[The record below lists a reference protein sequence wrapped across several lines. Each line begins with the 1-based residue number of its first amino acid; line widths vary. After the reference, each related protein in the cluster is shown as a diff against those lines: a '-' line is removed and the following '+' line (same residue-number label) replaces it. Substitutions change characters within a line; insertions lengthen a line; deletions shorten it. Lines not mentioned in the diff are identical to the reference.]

1 MRRLAQHAIVGV
13 GFSALVAT
21 VAVAGLGSPSGET
34 SAIAVPAPVSAIS
47 APASAAAVDQLAAER
62 AAAKARAN
70 RAVARAQLVAAKQAM
85 KRAKSLGLETK
96 AIAEQQAKI
105 KAELA
110 AAAKK
115 AAEEKAALERA
126 IKNRGYE
133 PGVTDPKE
141 IARQILK
148 NKYGYGS
155 GQFRLLQQHH
165 HAREQVGAERDKS
178 KLWRVRHPAG
188 SAWLED
194 GDDRQRLADQPGDP
208 DHLGYRVHEGSLRQ
222 SLCSVGLQV
231 IPRLVLRR
239 QRLRQNLSTTSRCRD
254 SDNSPDAEPL
264 DGPASHS
271 ENVQS
276 RIELLFGQRAVGDVP
291 VLDHDLADGLFLFE
305 CLLGHGSGI
314 LVADVAIQRRDD

>member
-1 MRRLAQHAIVGV
+1 
-13 GFSALVAT
+13 
-21 VAVAGLGSPSGET
+21 
-34 SAIAVPAPVSAIS
+34 VPAPVSAIS
-47 APASAAAVDQLAAER
+47 APAPAAGADLLAAER

-70 RAVARAQLVAAKQAM
+70 RAVARAQLVAAKQAT

-155 GQFRLLQQHH
+155 GQFDCFNNIIM
-165 HAREQVGAERDKS
+165 RESKWDLNATNPSSGAYGIPQALPGS
-178 KLWRVRHPAG
+178 KMATIASDWRTNPATQIIWG
-188 SAWLED
+188 IEYMKDRYGSPCSAW
-194 GDDRQRLADQPGDP
+194 GFK
-208 DHLGYRVHEGSLRQ
+208 
-222 SLCSVGLQV
+222 
-231 IPRLVLRR
+231 
-239 QRLRQNLSTTSRCRD
+239 
-254 SDNSPDAEPL
+254 
-264 DGPASHS
+264 ASH
-271 ENVQS
+271 
-276 RIELLFGQRAVGDVP
+276 GWY
-291 VLDHDLADGLFLFE
+291 
-305 CLLGHGSGI
+305 
-314 LVADVAIQRRDD
+314 

>member
-1 MRRLAQHAIVGV
+1 
-13 GFSALVAT
+13 
-21 VAVAGLGSPSGET
+21 
-34 SAIAVPAPVSAIS
+34 VPAPVSAIS
-47 APASAAAVDQLAAER
+47 APAPAAGADLLAAER

-70 RAVARAQLVAAKQAM
+70 RAVARAQLVAAKQAT

-155 GQFRLLQQHH
+155 GQFDCFNNIIM
-165 HAREQVGAERDKS
+165 RESKWDVNATNSSSGAYGIPQALPGS
-178 KLWRVRHPAG
+178 KMATIASDWRTNPATQIIWG
-188 SAWLED
+188 IEYMKDRYGSPCSAW
-194 GDDRQRLADQPGDP
+194 GFK
-208 DHLGYRVHEGSLRQ
+208 
-222 SLCSVGLQV
+222 
-231 IPRLVLRR
+231 
-239 QRLRQNLSTTSRCRD
+239 
-254 SDNSPDAEPL
+254 
-264 DGPASHS
+264 ASH
-271 ENVQS
+271 
-276 RIELLFGQRAVGDVP
+276 GWY
-291 VLDHDLADGLFLFE
+291 
-305 CLLGHGSGI
+305 
-314 LVADVAIQRRDD
+314 

>member
-1 MRRLAQHAIVGV
+1 VRRLAQHAIVGV

-47 APASAAAVDQLAAER
+47 GPPPAVGADLLAAER

-70 RAVARAQLVAAKQAM
+70 RAVARAQLVAAKQAT

-133 PGVTDPKE
+133 QGVTDPKE

-155 GQFRLLQQHH
+155 GQFDCFNNIIM
-165 HAREQVGAERDKS
+165 RESKWDVNATNASSGAYGIPQALPGS
-178 KLWRVRHPAG
+178 KMATIASDWRTNPATQIIWG
-188 SAWLED
+188 IEYMKDRYGSPCSAW
-194 GDDRQRLADQPGDP
+194 GFK
-208 DHLGYRVHEGSLRQ
+208 
-222 SLCSVGLQV
+222 
-231 IPRLVLRR
+231 
-239 QRLRQNLSTTSRCRD
+239 
-254 SDNSPDAEPL
+254 
-264 DGPASHS
+264 ASH
-271 ENVQS
+271 
-276 RIELLFGQRAVGDVP
+276 GWY
-291 VLDHDLADGLFLFE
+291 
-305 CLLGHGSGI
+305 
-314 LVADVAIQRRDD
+314 